1 MKYLEVGK
9 IVTTH
14 GIKGEVKVQVIT
26 DNIERFNKGNLLYL
40 GDKKEKIIID
50 NSRFQKNMI
59 LLSFNKINNI
69 NDVLKYVNQTLYVD
83 IDEVRT
89 EDEIYYD
96 DLIDCIVYVNNQKI
110 GIVEDV
116 IEVPQGE
123 ILKILKNNQE
133 YALVPYVSEFIVD
146 VDINEKKIIIDPI
159 EGLLWESIS

>member
-159 EGLLWESIS
+159 EGLL

>member
-1 MKYLEVGK
+1 MKHLEVGK

-26 DNIERFNKGNLLYL
+26 DNLTRFNKGNILYV
-40 GDKKEKIIID
+40 GNQKEKIIVD

-59 LLSFNKINNI
+59 LLAFNNIINI
-69 NDVLKYVNQTLYVD
+69 NDVLKYVGQVLYVD
-83 IDEVRT
+83 VDEVRD

-96 DLIDCIVYVNNQKI
+96 DLIDCDVYVSEEKI

-123 ILKILKNNQE
+123 ILKILKNDQT
-133 YALVPYVSEFIVD
+133 YALVPYVDEFIVD
-146 VDINEKKIIIDPI
+146 VDIIEKKIIIDPI
-159 EGLLWESIS
+159 EGLL

>member
-133 YALVPYVSEFIVD
+133 YALVPYVSEFIID

-159 EGLLWESIS
+159 EGLL